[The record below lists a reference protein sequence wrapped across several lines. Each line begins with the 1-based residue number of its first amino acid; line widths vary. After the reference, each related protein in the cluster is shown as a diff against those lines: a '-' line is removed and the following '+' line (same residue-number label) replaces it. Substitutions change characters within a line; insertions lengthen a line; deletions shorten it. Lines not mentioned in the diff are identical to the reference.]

1 MMFKFP
7 EPEACLGAYLSPTR
21 GALAIAIIL
30 MSVVVAMPSA
40 GAQTLTVLHRFTGEA
55 DGEYPESGL
64 IRDGKGNLYGTT
76 YDGGTFGYGTVFK
89 LSKTGKLT
97 VLHNFSETGGDGGC
111 PYYGALLLDAAG
123 NLYGTA
129 YAGGDANYG
138 IIFKLD
144 PSGTETVL
152 YSFKGA
158 PDGGGPYAGLVQDAA
173 GNFYGTTSL
182 GGSGNGTVFKLDING
197 KESVLYRFA
206 GGADGSLPTAS
217 LVLDPAGNFY
227 GTTDEG
233 GSYACNHLEGCGTV
247 FRLDTAHNLTI
258 LHTFTGGKDGA
269 EPIAGLV
276 RDRTGRLYGT
286 TYEGASGPGTV
297 FTLNKNEKESV
308 LYRFQGKPDGAR
320 PGGGLIRDEAGNLYG
335 TTSEGGTGSG
345 TIFEI
350 DRKGKETVLHEFSG
364 PDGKHPYASLFRDS
378 AGNLYGT
385 TTGGGVGHGV
395 VFKLTP
401 R

>member
-1 MMFKFP
+1 MFKFP
-7 EPEACLGAYLSPTR
+7 EPEACSGAYLRPTR

-30 MSVVVAMPSA
+30 TSVVVAMPSA
-40 GAQTLTVLHRFTGEA
+40 GAQTLTVLHRFTGGA

-76 YDGGTFGYGTVFK
+76 YDGGAFGFGTVFK

-97 VLHNFSETGGDGGC
+97 VLHSFSETGGDGGC
-111 PYYGALLLDAAG
+111 PYYGALLRDAAG

-129 YAGGDANYG
+129 YAGGDASYG

-144 PSGTETVL
+144 ASGTETVL

-158 PDGGGPYAGLVQDAA
+158 PDGGGPYGGLVRDAA

-182 GGSGNGTVFKLDING
+182 GGSGNGTVFKLDTNG
-197 KESVLYRFA
+197 RESVLYGFA

-227 GTTDEG
+227 GTTYQG
-233 GSYACNHLEGCGTV
+233 GSYTCNPLEGCGTV
-247 FRLDTAHNLTI
+247 FRLDTAYKLTI
-258 LHTFTGGKDGA
+258 LHTFNGGKDGA
-269 EPIAGLV
+269 GPIAGLV
-276 RDRTGRLYGT
+276 RDKAGSLYGT
-286 TYEGASGPGTV
+286 TYQGASGRGAV
-297 FTLNKNEKESV
+297 FKVNKNGKETV
-308 LYRFQGKPDGAR
+308 LHRFRGKPDGGL
-320 PGGGLIRDEAGNLYG
+320 PGAGLIRDGRGNLYG

-345 TIFEI
+345 TIFEL
-350 DRKGKETVLHEFSG
+350 DSKGKETVLYEFSG
-364 PDGKHPYASLFRDS
+364 PDGRHPYGSLFRDS
-378 AGNLYGT
+378 VGNLYGT
-385 TTGGGVGHGV
+385 ATGGGVGHGV

-401 R
+401 